1 VVVFSADL
9 PVQGKAMSEPQ
20 LRFGTPKFNSIEE
33 AITAIQAGEMVVVVD
48 DDDRENEGDLIMA
61 ASKATSEAVAF
72 MIRHTS
78 GILCAPLFE
87 DQATKLHLD
96 PMVARNDAPMSTA
109 FTVSIDYKHGLTTGI
124 SAEERAATVQ
134 ALTNNNV
141 SASDFVRPGHIFPL
155 VARQGGTLV
164 RSGHT
169 EAGVDLSVLAGLPP
183 VSLLAELVNDDG
195 TVQRLPQLLEFAEN
209 HKLKIITI
217 ADLIAYRQVREQL
230 VEHSYPFEVQTKVGQ
245 AKGHAYRTKFEAAEH
260 LALVFGD
267 ITKMEVVPVRIHREK
282 LVDDVFGPQS
292 VDHSQN
298 LLDAAIERIHKLGG
312 GVLIYL
318 RTGFVGVPHEALA
331 EQTKEEVRRSQ
342 WLEVGVGAQIL
353 RDLGL
358 SKIKLI
364 AGREVE
370 YKGLGGFGL
379 TLDSTEIL

>member
-1 VVVFSADL
+1 
-9 PVQGKAMSEPQ
+9 MSEEDV
-20 LRFGTPKFNSIEE
+20 KFDSIDT
-33 AITAIQAGEMVVVVD
+33 ALTAIQAGELVVVVD

-61 ASKATSEAVAF
+61 ASKATPEAVAF

-87 DQATKLHLD
+87 DQAQVLNLD

-124 SAEERAATVQ
+124 SAEERATTVQ
-134 ALTNNNV
+134 ALTNSNV
-141 SASDFVRPGHIFPL
+141 SAQDFVRPGHIFPL

-195 TVQRLPQLLEFAEN
+195 TVQRLPQLLEFSKK
-209 HKLKIITI
+209 HQLKIITI
-217 ADLIAYRQVREQL
+217 ADLIAYRQQREQL
-230 VEHSYPFEVQTKVGQ
+230 VERTHEFEIKTAIGT
-245 AKGHAYRTKFEAAEH
+245 ARAFAYRTMFEDAEH
-260 LALVFGD
+260 VALRFGD
-267 ITKMEVVPVRIHREK
+267 TSKMDSVPIRIHREK
-282 LVDDVFGPQS
+282 LLDDIFGPQS
-292 VDHSQN
+292 EHNES
-298 LLDAAIERIHKLGG
+298 LLNAALHKIEALGG

-318 RTGFVGVPHEALA
+318 RTGTVGVPHETI
-331 EQTKEEVRRSQ
+331 EDQSKEDERRNQ
-342 WLEVGVGAQIL
+342 WLEVGVGAQIA

-358 SKIKLI
+358 THIKLI

-370 YKGLGGFGL
+370 YKGVTGFGL